1 MAEVMDRRVSAYVD
15 LEAVREQLSASNA
28 NAARLVGQIVALA
41 RSLGRVTSVTAY
53 GDIDHETAREL
64 RKHGCDARLTVE
76 DGEGSVPESI
86 AMTYD
91 IAAALGTNQEA
102 DAVVLV
108 TDDAQIGEVVRRA
121 RRANRYVVAV
131 VPASLTE
138 QEPARTADRQIPVE
152 SLLAGEVTLE
162 SQGSWA
168 PPARIAPRRGAP
180 PVAPAQAPL
189 NLDEYDWTRFVVLL
203 RDLEERMPFVGMR
216 WLKNKV
222 IGPHNVGVSSVADK
236 QQLLNRAVDDGLVET
251 YRVGNREEGGEPVT
265 ACRLMRENEKVAEIL
280 VANPAASAE
289 SSAESAS
296 GEAGR
301 ENSAGEQAGETAEA

>member
-1 MAEVMDRRVSAYVD
+1 MAEMVERRVSAYVD
-15 LEAVREQLSASNA
+15 LEAVREQLSAADA
-28 NAARLVGQIVALA
+28 NAARLVGQVVSLA

-64 RKHGCDARLTVE
+64 RRHGCDARLTVE

-86 AMTYD
+86 A
-91 IAAALGTNQEA
+91 IAFDVAVALGTNQEA

-108 TDDAQIGEVVRRA
+108 TDDAQIGEVVRRV
-121 RRANRYVVAV
+121 RRAGRYVVAV

-152 SLLAGEVTLE
+152 SLLSGEVALD
-162 SQGSWA
+162 SQAAWT
-168 PPARIAPRRGAP
+168 PPARIAPRRAAP
-180 PVAPAQAPL
+180 PVVPAQAPL
-189 NLDEYDWTRFVVLL
+189 NLEDYDWTRFVVLL

-236 QQLLNRAVDDGLVET
+236 QQLLNRAVDEGLVET

-265 ACRLMRENEKVAEIL
+265 ACRLMRENEKVVEIL
-280 VANPAASAE
+280 AANPSSIAAD
-289 SSAESAS
+289 SAS
-296 GEAGR
+296 SESGHGD
-301 ENSAGEQAGETAEA
+301 SDEQAGESAEA